1 MSGKQK
7 AATPTGEPVAKR
19 GRGGGGRGAGRKAGG
34 VNARGVDDPALPAKR
49 QSSLADLLGSTRTD
63 APKKVESPLV
73 EPLAA
78 VAGPSLAAS
87 SPVNEAGPSSAA
99 RAVAAEPFQSSQ
111 ELGEQWH
118 HLCGFG
124 EMELVEQHVETVL
137 LENATFLQRVL
148 ASNDELFFG
157 PAKELLLA
165 VSKRLGRS
173 AGVDGID
180 GMDVDGGSVRRVD
193 GIDGMDVS
201 SDRSGERTQA
211 RFPWRRLWKNGGHR
225 VARVATSPP
234 CGGRRGLPSLMFDYF
249 MKVVYIPLKSG
260 MIPLLIIFMQTLI
273 ILSGSIPVN
282 YEHNPAARLGPAGAG
297 GKFKLSSAVCSQPA
311 CGKSLGRVS
320 CRGRC
325 KPRRRRVARGPA
337 PDTTRPE
344 EARSTQRRTH
354 RVLASPIPPSLSL

>member
-1 MSGKQK
+1 MAGKQK

-49 QSSLADLLGSTRTD
+49 QSSLADLLGPRF

-180 GMDVDGGSVRRVD
+180 GMDVDGGSD
-193 GIDGMDVS
+193 DA
-201 SDRSGERTQA
+201 A

-225 VARVATSPP
+225 VAGVATSPP

-273 ILSGSIPVN
+273 ILPGSIPVN
-282 YEHNPAARLGPAGAG
+282 YEHWAATQSFAH
-297 GKFKLSSAVCSQPA
+297 
-311 CGKSLGRVS
+311 
-320 CRGRC
+320 CRGG
-325 KPRRRRVARGPA
+325 RRYGYG
-337 PDTTRPE
+337 
-344 EARSTQRRTH
+344 
-354 RVLASPIPPSLSL
+354 

>member
-1 MSGKQK
+1 MKRIAGIIGLEGGPMSGKQK

-49 QSSLADLLGSTRTD
+49 QSSLADLLGPRF

-193 GIDGMDVS
+193 GIDGMDVDGG
-201 SDRSGERTQA
+201 SDDAATPA
-211 RFPWRRLWKNGGHR
+211 PRLWKNGGHR
-225 VARVATSPP
+225 VAGVATSPP

-273 ILSGSIPVN
+273 ILPGSIPGN
-282 YEHNPAARLGPAGAG
+282 YEH
-297 GKFKLSSAVCSQPA
+297 CI
-311 CGKSLGRVS
+311 
-320 CRGRC
+320 RC
-325 KPRRRRVARGPA
+325 
-337 PDTTRPE
+337 
-344 EARSTQRRTH
+344 
-354 RVLASPIPPSLSL
+354 

>member
-1 MSGKQK
+1 MVAAAVVAVPVEKQVASMR
-7 AATPTGEPVAKR
+7 AA
-19 GRGGGGRGAGRKAGG
+19 
-34 VNARGVDDPALPAKR
+34 LMILHSQ
-49 QSSLADLLGSTRTD
+49 QSDSHRSPIYSDRS

-180 GMDVDGGSVRRVD
+180 GMDVDGGSD
-193 GIDGMDVS
+193 DAA
-201 SDRSGERTQA
+201 TPA
-211 RFPWRRLWKNGGHR
+211 PRLWKNGGHR
-225 VARVATSPP
+225 VAGVATSPP

-273 ILSGSIPVN
+273 ILPGSIPGN
-282 YEHNPAARLGPAGAG
+282 YEH
-297 GKFKLSSAVCSQPA
+297 CSP
-311 CGKSLGRVS
+311 
-320 CRGRC
+320 
-325 KPRRRRVARGPA
+325 VATWG
-337 PDTTRPE
+337 
-344 EARSTQRRTH
+344 SYK
-354 RVLASPIPPSLSL
+354 

>member
-1 MSGKQK
+1 MPLFDYFQRHHTARGTCACTPSGRAPHAARRASAGVKISLVAHRGAHAHTRAALDQPRRTRLSNLHMAISGFFLKRIAGIIGRSRRGIPMSGKK

-49 QSSLADLLGSTRTD
+49 QSSLADLLGPRF

-193 GIDGMDVS
+193 GIDGMDVDGG
-201 SDRSGERTQA
+201 SDDAATPA
-211 RFPWRRLWKNGGHR
+211 PRLWKNGGHR
-225 VARVATSPP
+225 VAGVATSPP

-273 ILSGSIPVN
+273 ILPGSILVN
-282 YEHNPAARLGPAGAG
+282 
-297 GKFKLSSAVCSQPA
+297 
-311 CGKSLGRVS
+311 
-320 CRGRC
+320 
-325 KPRRRRVARGPA
+325 
-337 PDTTRPE
+337 
-344 EARSTQRRTH
+344 
-354 RVLASPIPPSLSL
+354 

>member
-1 MSGKQK
+1 MVAAAVVAVPVEKQVASMR
-7 AATPTGEPVAKR
+7 AA
-19 GRGGGGRGAGRKAGG
+19 
-34 VNARGVDDPALPAKR
+34 LMILHSQ
-49 QSSLADLLGSTRTD
+49 QSDSHRSPIYSDRAF

-193 GIDGMDVS
+193 GIDGMDVDGG
-201 SDRSGERTQA
+201 SDDAATPA
-211 RFPWRRLWKNGGHR
+211 PRLWKNGGHR
-225 VARVATSPP
+225 VAGVATSPP

-273 ILSGSIPVN
+273 ILPGSILVN
-282 YEHNPAARLGPAGAG
+282 
-297 GKFKLSSAVCSQPA
+297 
-311 CGKSLGRVS
+311 
-320 CRGRC
+320 
-325 KPRRRRVARGPA
+325 
-337 PDTTRPE
+337 
-344 EARSTQRRTH
+344 
-354 RVLASPIPPSLSL
+354 

>member
-1 MSGKQK
+1 MKRIAGIIGLEGGPMSGKQK

-49 QSSLADLLGSTRTD
+49 QSSLADLLGPRF

-180 GMDVDGGSVRRVD
+180 GMDVDGGSDDAATPAPTVNPKPAAFVATVNVARRVRH
-193 GIDGMDVS
+193 V
-201 SDRSGERTQA
+201 E
-211 RFPWRRLWKNGGHR
+211 GG
-225 VARVATSPP
+225 
-234 CGGRRGLPSLMFDYF
+234 
-249 MKVVYIPLKSG
+249 
-260 MIPLLIIFMQTLI
+260 
-273 ILSGSIPVN
+273 
-282 YEHNPAARLGPAGAG
+282 GAYR
-297 GKFKLSSAVCSQPA
+297 A
-311 CGKSLGRVS
+311 
-320 CRGRC
+320 
-325 KPRRRRVARGPA
+325 
-337 PDTTRPE
+337 
-344 EARSTQRRTH
+344 
-354 RVLASPIPPSLSL
+354 